1 MEAVNDGVYAFEQ
14 ARNLGFQTGDKII
27 SVDGKTFERYQ
38 DAVSAKMYFGSIV
51 TIERDGIQK
60 DIVIGDEYNLL
71 KSSNGMFLQ
80 PYNFPALVDSV
91 FPAGEAQKAGIQK
104 GDVIIGL
111 DTIVIESY
119 GALIE
124 YREQFANR
132 SVEVSYLH
140 GNDTLSSL
148 ITFDSTAMLGVAI
161 ASMPYQTKTYTIGQ
175 SLHYGWSDAMKN
187 LWLNLKGFQKLF
199 AGEEKLT
206 SLSGPVGIAQIYGG
220 VWNWAKFWY
229 ITALLSVILAFMNV
243 LPIPGLDGGHAL
255 FTFIELLTGKKVPD
269 SVLQYAQTI
278 GMILLLLLMF
288 FVIGNDIFK
297 LFK

>member
-1 MEAVNDGVYAFEQ
+1 
-14 ARNLGFQTGDKII
+14 
-27 SVDGKTFERYQ
+27 
-38 DAVSAKMYFGSIV
+38 
-51 TIERDGIQK
+51 
-60 DIVIGDEYNLL
+60 
-71 KSSNGMFLQ
+71 
-80 PYNFPALVDSV
+80 
-91 FPAGEAQKAGIQK
+91 
-104 GDVIIGL
+104 
-111 DTIVIESY
+111 
-119 GALIE
+119 
-124 YREQFANR
+124 
-132 SVEVSYLH
+132 
-140 GNDTLSSL
+140 
-148 ITFDSTAMLGVAI
+148 
-161 ASMPYQTKTYTIGQ
+161 
-175 SLHYGWSDAMKN
+175 MKN